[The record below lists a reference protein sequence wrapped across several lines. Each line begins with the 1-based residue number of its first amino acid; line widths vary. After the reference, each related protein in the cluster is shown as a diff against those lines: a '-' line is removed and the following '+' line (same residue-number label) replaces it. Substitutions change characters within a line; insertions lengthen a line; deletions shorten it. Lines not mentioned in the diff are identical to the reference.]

1 MSKKNNVTIDTASP
15 PEPTATPETEARS
28 LGGIFKRFLQ
38 WEASGVLLA
47 LIALSAFLA
56 IASPNFLTTYN
67 LTVVIREAS
76 FVGLVAL
83 GLTLVLLLGGIDLS
97 VGAAAALSAIIGGL
111 LLKFVG
117 VPPWLVIPATALF
130 GLAIG
135 AVNGFFVSVL
145 KLAPFIVTLATW
157 EIFAGL
163 TLVITKGYPIRPL
176 GPGFTVY
183 GQGAVLGVPG
193 PVLLFLVAAAV
204 LVWVL
209 RSTRFGRNLYA
220 IGGNRD
226 AAVLVGI
233 PVQRTEL
240 LVYAL
245 AGMFAALAGIMY
257 ASRMDAAQPAVG
269 EGWLMKAITAA
280 ILGGTSLKGGQG
292 TILGTVFGTLLTAVL
307 ANGLSLMNVS
317 AYWARVVI
325 GAIVLLAI
333 LGDLLRHRAKT

>member
-1 MSKKNNVTIDTASP
+1 M
-15 PEPTATPETEARS
+15 
-28 LGGIFKRFLQ
+28 
-38 WEASGVLLA
+38 
-47 LIALSAFLA
+47 
-56 IASPNFLTTYN
+56 
-67 LTVVIREAS
+67 
-76 FVGLVAL
+76 
-83 GLTLVLLLGGIDLS
+83 
-97 VGAAAALSAIIGGL
+97 
-111 LLKFVG
+111 
-117 VPPWLVIPATALF
+117 
-130 GLAIG
+130 
-135 AVNGFFVSVL
+135 
-145 KLAPFIVTLATW
+145 
-157 EIFAGL
+157 
-163 TLVITKGYPIRPL
+163 

-183 GQGAVLGVPG
+183 GQGAFLGVPG

-233 PVQRTEL
+233 PVLRMEL

-292 TILGTVFGTLLTAVL
+292 TILGTVFGT
-307 ANGLSLMNVS
+307 S
-317 AYWARVVI
+317 
-325 GAIVLLAI
+325 
-333 LGDLLRHRAKT
+333 